1 MLSLGSVA
9 RLRVIAGHH
18 SEPDC
23 NSSFMSNETRF
34 RMINSICTVWLA
46 RQEVPAAAF
55 ADDAARTCQIGS
67 HV

>member
-1 MLSLGSVA
+1 
-9 RLRVIAGHH
+9 
-18 SEPDC
+18 
-23 NSSFMSNETRF
+23 
-34 RMINSICTVWLA
+34 VWLA